1 MEKFDLLFDPSSCYV
16 FSGLVVDSQGVGLS
30 YISVTPLFSQPISCI
45 RYLQTEATI
54 NSLIKD
60 EGRLTR
66 VYQHVIQPALLSHSF
81 LIFLSYPT
89 DPHIHTY
96 CTILKVDTTPTK
108 RIDKTIT
115 QVYQRVLLLLCIS
128 HPIIK
133 SLKSSRGVEW
143 QRYREYTIAFSHP
156 QLKC

>member
-1 MEKFDLLFDPSSCYV
+1 MISYSTHQVAMCFLGWLLIHKASASLIYQSP
-16 FSGLVVDSQGVGLS
+16 
-30 YISVTPLFSQPISCI
+30 PLFSQPISCI

-60 EGRLTR
+60 EGRLAR

-133 SLKSSRGVEW
+133 SLKSSRGVE
-143 QRYREYTIAFSHP
+143 
-156 QLKC
+156 